1 MEIGGARVP
10 LIVLWLIAA
19 GLFFTFYLGGINFRG
34 FAEGLRIVGGKGK
47 QDTQKGEIS
56 PYAAL
61 STAISGTVGIGNIG
75 GVAIALSVGGPG
87 ATFWMIVAGLLGMAT
102 KCAECVLSVRYRSEN
117 EDGSVSGGPMYSLS
131 RGLALRG
138 YHGLGRGLGS
148 FYALAMVFG
157 CLGIGNMF
165 QSNQAY
171 QQFVVVTGGDAS
183 FFEDQAGL
191 FGILLALAVALVI
204 LGGIRSIA
212 RVAERLV
219 PAMAALYLL
228 GGLAII
234 ALNAPALPGALA
246 AIVRGAFSPE
256 GISGGVVGAMIIGFQ
271 RAAFSNEAG
280 LGSAAIAHSAVR
292 THHPATEGLVAL
304 LEPFI
309 DTVVICTVTALV
321 ILTTIYEPG
330 LADRGL
336 EGVEITSAAFGS
348 TITGSPLVVAI
359 AALLFA
365 FTTIISWSYYGLK
378 GWTYLVG
385 EHPVAVRGFQI
396 VFCFFIVLGCLL
408 ELDAVLSLS
417 DTLIFI
423 VALPNVIGL
432 YIMAPEIR
440 ALLEEYLS
448 QNTPPSS

>member
-1 MEIGGARVP
+1 MKA
-10 LIVLWLIAA
+10 
-19 GLFFTFYLGGINFRG
+19 
-34 FAEGLRIVGGKGK
+34 K
-47 QDTQKGEIS
+47 
-56 PYAAL
+56 
-61 STAISGTVGIGNIG
+61 
-75 GVAIALSVGGPG
+75 
-87 ATFWMIVAGLLGMAT
+87 
-102 KCAECVLSVRYRSEN
+102 
-117 EDGSVSGGPMYSLS
+117 
-131 RGLALRG
+131 
-138 YHGLGRGLGS
+138 
-148 FYALAMVFG
+148 
-157 CLGIGNMF
+157 
-165 QSNQAY
+165 SN
-171 QQFVVVTGGDAS
+171 
-183 FFEDQAGL
+183 
-191 FGILLALAVALVI
+191 
-204 LGGIRSIA
+204 
-212 RVAERLV
+212 
-219 PAMAALYLL
+219 
-228 GGLAII
+228 
-234 ALNAPALPGALA
+234 
-246 AIVRGAFSPE
+246 
-256 GISGGVVGAMIIGFQ
+256 
-271 RAAFSNEAG
+271 
-280 LGSAAIAHSAVR
+280 AAIAHSAVR